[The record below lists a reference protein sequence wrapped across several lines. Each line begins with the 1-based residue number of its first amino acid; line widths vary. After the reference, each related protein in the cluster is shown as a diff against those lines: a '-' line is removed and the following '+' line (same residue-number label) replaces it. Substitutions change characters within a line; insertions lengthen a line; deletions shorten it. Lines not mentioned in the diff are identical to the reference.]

1 MLCAASA
8 PRKDSVRDIAAH
20 LAKALLN
27 ASPVDRGRRFAASRL
42 FPFLRHDACRV
53 AKVSDELDPDLRML
67 LKLDEYP
74 EYMLWMLPDFDA
86 DLLSACRPYIPNGGI
101 CVDAGANV
109 GHWSL
114 VFSRFVGP
122 AGRVYAFEPFPDFFG
137 RLGQNVALNN
147 LSNVETIQSALSDE
161 NGSIEFDGAACH
173 LAWAKDASEGP
184 KIRIPCVTLSDFV
197 QQHELP
203 RLDFVKMDIEGAELL
218 ALRGM
223 DPLFKKGWRPALCLE
238 LHEVLCQGLGYSTVD
253 IKKYLAGWG
262 YTGWILHRGRRLSMD
277 KDATHELTNALFLP
291 ATSA

>member
-1 MLCAASA
+1 MA
-8 PRKDSVRDIAAH
+8 RT
-20 LAKALLN
+20 LLN
-27 ASPVDRGRRFAASRL
+27 ASPIDRGRRYAANRL
-42 FPFLRHDACRV
+42 FRYLKSDTCRE
-53 AKVSDELDPDLRML
+53 AKVSGGLDADLRML

-86 DLLSACRPYIPNGGI
+86 ELLSACRPYIPKGGV

-122 AGRVYAFEPFPDFFG
+122 AGRVYAFEPFPDFYR
-137 RLGQNVALNN
+137 RLGQNVALNH
-147 LSNVETIQSALSDE
+147 LGNVETIPCALSDR
-161 NGSIEFDGAACH
+161 NGSISFDGAACH
-173 LAWAKDASEGP
+173 LAWANGAAAGP
-184 KIRIPCVTLSDFV
+184 QLQVPCVTLSDFI
-197 QQHELP
+197 QQQALA

-223 DPLFKKGWRPALCLE
+223 EPIFRRGWRPAFCLE

-253 IKKYLAGWG
+253 IKNYLAGWG

-277 KDATHELTNALFLP
+277 RQATHELSNALFLP
-291 ATSA
+291 AAPA